1 MENDD
6 TSFQRP
12 VVYQMMTRLFGN
24 KVTTN
29 KPWGTKEENGVGKFN
44 DITVEALIE
53 LKELGATHI
62 WYTGV
67 PHHAL
72 VGDYTQYGIGNDD
85 PDVVKGRAGSPYA
98 VKDYYNVNPDLAVDV
113 TQRLAEFK
121 ALVDR
126 THSVGLRVIIDL
138 VPNHVARR
146 YNSISRPAG
155 VRDLGEEDDASVE
168 FHVDNNFYYI
178 PGQPFQ
184 VPEWKDG
191 YKPLG
196 GEPHPLADG
205 FFDENPAKWTGNGSR
220 SPRPD
225 FYDWYETVKLN
236 YGIAPDGTKH
246 FTELPS
252 DFHKKDFK
260 AHFEFWK
267 GKKVPDTWVKFRQ
280 IAEFW
285 IDFGVDGF
293 RYDMAEMV
301 PVEFWSYMNSAIKAK
316 NPNALLI
323 AEIYNPS
330 IYRDYIRLGKMDL
343 LYDKVEMYDT
353 LRSIVEG
360 RGSADNI
367 PAIVERNAD
376 IQSCLLHFLENHDEQ
391 RIASPAFA
399 GDPVRALPA
408 MVVSATVDAGA
419 TMIYFG
425 QEVGEPAAE
434 DAGFGKPT
442 RTSIFDY
449 VGVPAHQRWMN
460 NGKFDGGSLS
470 ASERQLRNYYKTLLN
485 IARSHPALTG
495 KFVDLHLYNRAENP
509 EEYHHKIYSYIRHK
523 GLNRLLIAVNFSD
536 KASDIALRLS
546 PDAIRDLKLSAGRYP
561 AKDLLSSANNL
572 TIDVNGQTG
581 SVLLRMEAFQ
591 SMIIEF

>member
-1 MENDD
+1 MANND
-6 TSFQRP
+6 TVIQRP
-12 VVYQMMTRLFGN
+12 VIYQIMTRLFGN
-24 KVTTN
+24 KVTNN

-44 DITVEALIE
+44 DITIEALME
-53 LKELGATHI
+53 LKALGATHI

-72 VGDYTQYGIGNDD
+72 VGDYTQYGISNDD

-113 TQRLAEFK
+113 SQRLEEFK

-126 THSVGLRVIIDL
+126 THSVGLMVIIDL

-146 YNSISRPAG
+146 YNSISRPPG

-178 PGQPFQ
+178 PGKPFQ

-196 GEPHPLADG
+196 GDPHPLADG

-236 YGIAPDGTKH
+236 YGIDPDGTRH
-246 FTELPS
+246 FSELSS
-252 DFHKKDFK
+252 DFRKKDIK

-301 PVEFWSYMNSAIKAK
+301 PVEFWSYLNSAIKLK
-316 NPNALLI
+316 NPKALLV
-323 AEIYNPS
+323 AEIYNPE
-330 IYRDYIRLGKMDL
+330 IYRDYIQLGKMDL

-360 RGSADNI
+360 RGSADHI

-376 IQSCLLHFLENHDEQ
+376 IQTRLLHFLENHDEQ

-399 GDPVRALPA
+399 GDPTKALPA

-449 VGVPAHQRWMN
+449 IGVPAHQRWMN
-460 NGKFDGGSLS
+460 NGKFDGGGLS
-470 ASERQLRNYYKTLLN
+470 PSEKQLRNFYKTLLN

-495 KFVDLHLYNRAENP
+495 GFIDLHLYNRAENP
-509 EEYHHKIYSYIRHK
+509 IEYHDKVYSYIRHK
-523 GLNRLLIAVNFSD
+523 GLKRLLIAVNFSD
-536 KASDIALRLS
+536 KASKLALRLS
-546 PDAIRDLKLSAGRYP
+546 PEAIRTLRLSAGRYP
-561 AKDLLSSANNL
+561 AKDLLTNDDQL
-572 TIDVNGQTG
+572 TVDVDGQTG
-581 SVLLRMEAFQ
+581 RILLHLEAFQ